1 MIVINISMKF
11 DNINLAS
18 GISGARDGQ
27 GMKRGEAHY
36 VAASGY
42 GIGIS
47 GDTNDTDTDFYVVYN
62 EWPVFTGANA
72 NSNATV
78 SSTALATLG
87 INRLDTR
94 AKPTYG
100 SGSLD
105 IAIIRKSDRKGVR
118 ITVTGNTVSHYKII
132 NPSNASTTITAIDP
146 KDGPR
151 TPETGRLRNLG
162 YA

>member
-1 MIVINISMKF
+1 MKF
-11 DNINLAS
+11 TNIDLAN

-36 VAASGY
+36 VASSGY

-47 GDTNDTDTDFYVVYN
+47 GDTTDTDTDFYVVYN
-62 EWPVFTGANA
+62 EWPTLSGANA

-78 SSTALATLG
+78 SSTDLATLG

-94 AKPTYG
+94 AKATHV

-105 IAIIRKSDRKGVR
+105 MAIIRKTDRKGVR
-118 ITVTGNTVSHYKII
+118 ITVTGSTVSHYKII
-132 NPSNASTTITAIDP
+132 NPSNSSTTITAIDP
-146 KDGPR
+146 IDGPW
-151 TPETGRLRNLG
+151 TPETGRLVSLG

>member
-1 MIVINISMKF
+1 MKF
-11 DNINLAS
+11 TNIDLAN

-47 GDTNDTDTDFYVVYN
+47 GDTTDTDTDFYVVYN
-62 EWPVFTGANA
+62 EWPTFTGANA

-78 SSTALATLG
+78 SSTDLATLG
-87 INRLDTR
+87 INRLDVR
-94 AKPTYG
+94 SKATYA

-105 IAIIRKSDRKGVR
+105 IAIIRKTDRKAVR
-118 ITVTGNTVSHYKII
+118 ITVTGSTASHYKII

-146 KDGPR
+146 IDGPW
-151 TPETGRLRNLG
+151 TPETGRLVTLG